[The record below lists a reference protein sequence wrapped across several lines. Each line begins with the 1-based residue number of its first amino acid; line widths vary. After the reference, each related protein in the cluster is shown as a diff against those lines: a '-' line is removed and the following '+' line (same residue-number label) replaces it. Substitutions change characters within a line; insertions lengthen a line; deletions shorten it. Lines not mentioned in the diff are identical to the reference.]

1 MDDLHEQEDQKMR
14 VLLSFEEEH
23 RLYMEAIAAAIR
35 RFRCDVEVA
44 TAEGEELESEM
55 ERFDPQL
62 IISGPPLPENSVEDG
77 LVRDVGLA
85 RIELS
90 PDPKQPSRFRMGE
103 RRWESTNPTLGE
115 ILPVVDETKKLYR
128 TTRDQNRSEDAGD
141 QELQ

>member
-1 MDDLHEQEDQKMR
+1 MR
-14 VLLSFEEEH
+14 VLVSFEEEH

-35 RFRCDVEVA
+35 RFRSDVKVV

-62 IISGPPLPENSVEDG
+62 IITSPSIPDN
-77 LVRDVGLA
+77 LVDDRLA
-85 RIELS
+85 HIELS
-90 PDPKQPSRFRMGE
+90 PDSQQPSRFRVGE
-103 RRWESTNPTLGE
+103 RRWEKTNPTLGE

-128 TTRDQNRSEDAGD
+128 TTRDQNASEDAGD